1 MKLVAQMI
9 AQLDF
14 RKFFKKISLILSERI
29 PELLSRDNI
38 IRSLKIKISVDRIIS
53 IICNT

>member
-14 RKFFKKISLILSERI
+14 RKFFKKINLILSERI